1 MDQSLAGALRRLDD
15 AGELLRVPGPVSVD
29 FDMAAVL
36 WELSHGPAVVFE
48 DVIGHSM
55 PVVGNLLNR
64 RDKLAVALGVPLA
77 ELQGRLATALAD
89 PLPPEPVPAGA
100 WTEQVLPG
108 DVDLGRLLPIPF
120 INEHDGG
127 RYITAGLLFCR
138 DPTSGRH
145 NVSICRMHLRDG
157 GGLSLFLA
165 PTQSRA
171 FLERHRAVGT
181 RMEVAVAL
189 GVHPAMTV
197 ASQFLT
203 PHDERG
209 IAGGL
214 LGEPL
219 RVARCRTVDVSVPAE
234 ADIVLEGLID
244 PEVRAVEGPFGEI
257 SGAYAGGG
265 QGPLL
270 QITGVG
276 TRSTPMFPMIVGGG
290 HPEHLVTG
298 ALAREAGLLESIRRV
313 APGVRGVRLTEGG
326 MCRFHAVIAIE
337 KQFDGEGKTAGMA
350 ALAAQDLLKVVTVVD
365 ADIDLDDHS
374 AVEWAVAT
382 RMAARED
389 VVLLPGMKS
398 NPIDPT
404 AVGGTVTKV
413 LVDATVPLSRSRT
426 PRSAVG
432 VPAAAAEKARQI
444 VADARRPAG

>member
-1 MDQSLAGALRRLDD
+1 VDQSLAGALRRLDD
-15 AGELLRVPGPVSVD
+15 AGELLRVPGPVSVE

-64 RDKLAVALGVPLA
+64 RDKLAVALGVPLP

-89 PLPPEPVPAGA
+89 PLPPEQVPAGA
-100 WTEQVLPG
+100 WADQVLPG
-108 DVDLGRLLPIPF
+108 DVDLGRLLPIPYV
-120 INEHDGG
+120 NEHDGG

-138 DPTSGRH
+138 DPASGRH
-145 NVSICRMHLRDG
+145 NVSICRMHLLET

-171 FLERHRAVGT
+171 FLERHREAGT

-189 GVHPAMTV
+189 GVHPAVTV

-234 ADIVLEGLID
+234 ADIVLEGFID

-313 APGVRGVRLTEGG
+313 VPGVRGVRLTEGG
-326 MCRFHAVIAIE
+326 MCRFHAVIAID
-337 KQFDGEGKTAGMA
+337 KQFEGEGKTAGLA
-350 ALAAQDLLKVVTVVD
+350 ALGAQDLLKMVTVVD
-365 ADIDLDDHS
+365 ADVDLDDHS

-389 VVLLPGMKS
+389 LLLLPGLKS

-404 AVGGTVTKV
+404 ATDGMVTKV
-413 LVDATVPLSRSRT
+413 LIDATVPLSRKRT
-426 PRSAVG
+426 LRSAVG
-432 VPAAAAEKARQI
+432 VPAAAAEKARRI
-444 VADARRPAG
+444 IADARRPPG